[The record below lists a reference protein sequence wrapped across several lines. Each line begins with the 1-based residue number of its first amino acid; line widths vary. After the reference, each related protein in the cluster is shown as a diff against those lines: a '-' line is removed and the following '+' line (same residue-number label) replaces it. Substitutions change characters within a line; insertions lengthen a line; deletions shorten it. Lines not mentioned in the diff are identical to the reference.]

1 MTNDDEIELTEHR
14 VKKPGMTVTAI
25 IFLGAIIAI
34 PVFVFA
40 FLYAFGN
47 NKFTLPVYYAED
59 SIEVKPGKYKIT
71 SAHTVPAF
79 TFTNQNGTT
88 YNSDVLKGKIWVADF
103 IFTRCPG
110 ICPKMTTQLT
120 RVQESFEKDTS
131 VKLIT
136 FTVDPGYDSAA
147 ILKAYAKYYNA
158 DESRWTFL
166 TGEKEKIYALGQRG
180 FFITTM
186 EDTAR
191 PLEFLHSDKLVLV
204 DKDGWI
210 RGYYNGTDQEEVD
223 KLITEI
229 NVLQEI
235 YNESK
240 K

>member
-1 MTNDDEIELTEHR
+1 MSGTKIVLL
-14 VKKPGMTVTAI
+14 VI
-25 IFLGAIIAI
+25 IVAI
-34 PVFVFA
+34 PLGILA
-40 FLYAFGN
+40 FLNSFGN
-47 NKFTLPVYYAED
+47 NRYTLPVYYAED
-59 SIEVKPGKYKIT
+59 SIEVKQGKYKIT

-79 TFTNQNGTT
+79 TFINQNGTT
-88 YNSDVLKGKIWVADF
+88 YNSDLLKGKIWVADF

-120 RVQESFEKDTS
+120 RVQESFDKDTS
-131 VKLIT
+131 VKLVT

-147 ILKAYAKYYNA
+147 ILKAYSKYYNA

-204 DKDGWI
+204 DKEGWI

-235 YNESK
+235 YKEDDNK
-240 K
+240 